1 MLDENNAQCPVARA
15 LEVLGDRWALM
26 ILRDAFDGLRRF
38 SEFQKN
44 LGLAKNILTS
54 RLKLLVESGLL
65 MTQPASDGSAYKEY
79 VLTDKGRSVFPV
91 VVGLRQWG
99 ERFLF
104 EAGEARSELVD
115 GVTGQALEILQVRG
129 PGWAGL
135 TSRRLPAQK
144 GAAWVMSGLLS
155 SPAGLSLYRE
165 ALSGLQPSASPAQTR
180 TAPTAAGYL
189 LANGGYHPIAPPHS

>member
-1 MLDENNAQCPVARA
+1 MLDEVNTQCPVARA

-44 LGLAKNILTS
+44 LGLAKNILAS

-65 MTQPASDGSAYKEY
+65 GLQPASDGSAYKEY
-79 VLTDKGRSVFPV
+79 VLTEKGRSVFPI

-104 EAGEARSELVD
+104 EPGEARSELVD
-115 GVTGQALEILQVRG
+115 SSKGRPIGALQVRAEDG
-129 PGWAGL
+129 
-135 TSRRLPAQK
+135 R
-144 GAAWVMSGLLS
+144 
-155 SPAGLSLYRE
+155 
-165 ALSGLQPSASPAQTR
+165 
-180 TAPTAAGYL
+180 L
-189 LANGGYHPIAPPHS
+189 LAAEDCLRKVVRHT

>member
-1 MLDENNAQCPVARA
+1 
-15 LEVLGDRWALM
+15 M

-44 LGLAKNILTS
+44 LGLAKNMLAS

-65 MTQPASDGSAYKEY
+65 QLQPASDGSAYKEY

-104 EAGEARSELVD
+104 EAGEVRSELVD
-115 GVTGQALEILQVRG
+115 GAKGQPVAELQVR
-129 PGWAGL
+129 
-135 TSRRLPAQK
+135 AQD
-144 GAAWVMSGLLS
+144 GRVLAAEDCQRKDVQH
-155 SPAGLSLYRE
+155 R
-165 ALSGLQPSASPAQTR
+165 
-180 TAPTAAGYL
+180 
-189 LANGGYHPIAPPHS
+189 

>member
-65 MTQPASDGSAYKEY
+65 MTQPASDGSAI
-79 VLTDKGRSVFPV
+79 RS
-91 VVGLRQWG
+91 RMADIT
-99 ERFLF
+99 R
-104 EAGEARSELVD
+104 
-115 GVTGQALEILQVRG
+115 
-129 PGWAGL
+129 
-135 TSRRLPAQK
+135 SRRRIADRWQAPHN
-144 GAAWVMSGLLS
+144 LLQRS
-155 SPAGLSLYRE
+155 QQLV
-165 ALSGLQPSASPAQTR
+165 Q
-180 TAPTAAGYL
+180 
-189 LANGGYHPIAPPHS
+189 

>member
-1 MLDENNAQCPVARA
+1 MLDEVNAQCPVARA

-44 LGLAKNILTS
+44 LGLAKNILAS

-65 MTQPASDGSAYKEY
+65 TLQPASDGSAYKEY
-79 VLTDKGRSVFPV
+79 VLTEKGRSVFPI

-104 EAGEARSELVD
+104 EAGETRSALVD
-115 GVTGQALEILQVRG
+115 SAQGQALELLQVRAKDG
-129 PGWAGL
+129 RPL
-135 TSRRLPAQK
+135 
-144 GAAWVMSGLLS
+144 AAEDCQRKLV
-155 SPAGLSLYRE
+155 RH
-165 ALSGLQPSASPAQTR
+165 R
-180 TAPTAAGYL
+180 
-189 LANGGYHPIAPPHS
+189 

>member
-44 LGLAKNILTS
+44 LGLAKNILAS

-79 VLTDKGRSVFPV
+79 VLTEKGRSVFPV

-104 EAGEARSELVD
+104 EAGEVRSELVD
-115 GVTGQALEILQVRG
+115 AVKGQTIENVQVRALDG
-129 PGWAGL
+129 RVLKAEDCL
-135 TSRRLPAQK
+135 RRVVRH
-144 GAAWVMSGLLS
+144 G
-155 SPAGLSLYRE
+155 
-165 ALSGLQPSASPAQTR
+165 
-180 TAPTAAGYL
+180 
-189 LANGGYHPIAPPHS
+189 

>member
-44 LGLAKNILTS
+44 LGLAKNILAS

-79 VLTDKGRSVFPV
+79 VLTEKGLSVFPV

-99 ERFLF
+99 SYTCLK
-104 EAGEARSELVD
+104 
-115 GVTGQALEILQVRG
+115 RG
-129 PGWAGL
+129 
-135 TSRRLPAQK
+135 
-144 GAAWVMSGLLS
+144 
-155 SPAGLSLYRE
+155 
-165 ALSGLQPSASPAQTR
+165 SAF
-180 TAPTAAGYL
+180 
-189 LANGGYHPIAPPHS
+189 

>member
-44 LGLAKNILTS
+44 LGLAKNILAS

-65 MTQPASDGSAYKEY
+65 TTQLASDGSAYKEY
-79 VLTDKGRSVFPV
+79 VLTEKGRSVFPV

-115 GVTGQALEILQVRG
+115 SATGQMIEVMQVRTEDG
-129 PGWAGL
+129 RVLAAEDCL
-135 TSRRLPAQK
+135 RR
-144 GAAWVMSGLLS
+144 VV
-155 SPAGLSLYRE
+155 RH
-165 ALSGLQPSASPAQTR
+165 R
-180 TAPTAAGYL
+180 
-189 LANGGYHPIAPPHS
+189 

>member
-44 LGLAKNILTS
+44 LRLAKNILTS

-79 VLTDKGRSVFPV
+79 VLTDKGQSVFPV

-104 EAGEARSELVD
+104 EAGETRSELVD

-129 PGWAGL
+129 QDGRVLHPEDCQ
-135 TSRRLPAQK
+135 RRRVRH
-144 GAAWVMSGLLS
+144 G
-155 SPAGLSLYRE
+155 
-165 ALSGLQPSASPAQTR
+165 
-180 TAPTAAGYL
+180 
-189 LANGGYHPIAPPHS
+189 

>member
-44 LGLAKNILTS
+44 LGLAKNILAS

-65 MTQPASDGSAYKEY
+65 VMQPASDGSAFKEY
-79 VLTDKGRSVFPV
+79 VLTEKGRSVFPV

-104 EAGEARSELVD
+104 EAGEARSELVE
-115 GVTGQALEILQVRG
+115 GASGQGLETMQVRALDG
-129 PGWAGL
+129 RVLNAEDCL
-135 TSRRLPAQK
+135 RRVVRH
-144 GAAWVMSGLLS
+144 G
-155 SPAGLSLYRE
+155 
-165 ALSGLQPSASPAQTR
+165 
-180 TAPTAAGYL
+180 
-189 LANGGYHPIAPPHS
+189 